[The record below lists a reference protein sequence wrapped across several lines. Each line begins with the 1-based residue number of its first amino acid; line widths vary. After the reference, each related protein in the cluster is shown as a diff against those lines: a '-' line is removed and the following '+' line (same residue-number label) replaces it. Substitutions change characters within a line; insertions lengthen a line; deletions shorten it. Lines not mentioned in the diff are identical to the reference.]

1 MHVIVMRITI
11 QLRGQGV
18 GLGAR
23 TAGHDPKFKL
33 YSISIT
39 INHMRAARKHRGHV
53 PQSSI
58 NL

>member
-1 MHVIVMRITI
+1 MYSYFCYMHVIVMRITI

-33 YSISIT
+33 YSISI
-39 INHMRAARKHRGHV
+39 NHMSR
-53 PQSSI
+53 
-58 NL
+58 